1 MTEDKV
7 KAQIV
12 DIVKKEYQMHMV
24 NLFEG
29 NVSARMEDRVW
40 VTPSQVSKEE
50 MTEDMLIEMDLSGH
64 ILKCPAGFRPSSETG
79 MHLEVYRLCPD
90 VQAVLHN
97 HSTYA
102 TAYAVNHM
110 PIPAGFLTEVDMF
123 FGEIPVTPYGKPGTA
138 EVYKDFYQ
146 SRKKSTPSGEPWSA
160 DNGGNCAACFFL
172 CGSCGEGGKD
182 IVYCGKI
189 GNSTTD

>member
-1 MTEDKV
+1 MPGCAGGSPQSQYV
-7 KAQIV
+7 C
-12 DIVKKEYQMHMV
+12 
-24 NLFEG
+24 
-29 NVSARMEDRVW
+29 DR
-40 VTPSQVSKEE
+40 
-50 MTEDMLIEMDLSGH
+50 H
-64 ILKCPAGFRPSSETG
+64 
-79 MHLEVYRLCPD
+79 
-90 VQAVLHN
+90 
-97 HSTYA
+97 
-102 TAYAVNHM
+102 YAVNHM

-146 SRKKSTPSGEPWSA
+146 YLPGKKALPSGEPWSA

-189 GNSTTD
+189 GDSTTD

>member
-90 VQAVLHN
+90 VQAVLLRVQRQLAPKQQVHAE
-97 HSTYA
+97 HLGLA
-102 TAYAVNHM
+102 HLAHHAQLQRVAVENLPLIVHGH
-110 PIPAGFLTEVDMF
+110 PCLSFEQIFEVL
-123 FGEIPVTPYGKPGTA
+123 A
-138 EVYKDFYQ
+138 
-146 SRKKSTPSGEPWSA
+146 RWRAPSP
-160 DNGGNCAACFFL
+160 D
-172 CGSCGEGGKD
+172 
-182 IVYCGKI
+182 
-189 GNSTTD
+189 TR

>member
-12 DIVKKEYQMHMV
+12 DIVKKEYQMQMV

-79 MHLEVYRLCPD
+79 GLSVVPGCAGGSPQSQYVCDGIRSEPHADSGRLPD
-90 VQAVLHN
+90 GSRYVLRRDSGDAVRE
-97 HSTYA
+97 
-102 TAYAVNHM
+102 
-110 PIPAGFLTEVDMF
+110 AGD
-123 FGEIPVTPYGKPGTA
+123 
-138 EVYKDFYQ
+138 
-146 SRKKSTPSGEPWSA
+146 
-160 DNGGNCAACFFL
+160 GGSL
-172 CGSCGEGGKD
+172 
-182 IVYCGKI
+182 
-189 GNSTTD
+189 